1 MLSKILLMVVALLAA
16 WFATNRPVSIL
27 YWVTCAFSLAAAT
40 FFPVLLLGI
49 YWRGMNRVGAL
60 MAMVSGLAVTLYYIA
75 VNHPWL
81 QMRFQLQASN
91 TLWLGLDPVC
101 AGVFGVP
108 VGLMLGIVGSKLSTP
123 LKN

>member
-1 MLSKILLMVVALLAA
+1 MVVALLAA

-27 YWVTCAFSLAAAT
+27 FWVTCAFSLAAST

-60 MAMVSGLAVTLYYIA
+60 MAMLSGLSISAYYIA
-75 VNHPWL
+75 ANHPWV
-81 QMRFQLQASN
+81 QMRLHVHASE
-91 TLWLGLDPVC
+91 TLWFGLDPVC

-108 VGLMLGIVGSKLSTP
+108 VGLMFGYLGSKLSQT